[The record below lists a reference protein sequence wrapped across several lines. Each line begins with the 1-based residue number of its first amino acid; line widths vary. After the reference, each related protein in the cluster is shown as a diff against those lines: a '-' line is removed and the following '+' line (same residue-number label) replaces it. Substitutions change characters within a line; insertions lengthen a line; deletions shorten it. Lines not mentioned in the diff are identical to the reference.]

1 MADLLQNLPDPDI
14 IETISYETIL
24 AALMADAQNRFD
36 AAGIDYDVGNLETD
50 PVKVVLE
57 AAAFREVILRA
68 RINDA
73 AKANLVL
80 FATGSDLDHL
90 AGFYDVVRLE
100 GETDAALRSRTILA
114 IQARS
119 PGGSKYWYAVAAR
132 RADVRI
138 RDVSVYREDFLPIIH
153 VAVLSSENNG
163 IPDQAMIDAVTA
175 EVTSDEVRLIN
186 DKEIVVEA
194 AVSQVVDISANV
206 WLLPDAPSSVFAQLE
221 QTLRS
226 AWAAEAGIGF
236 DLDISWLNARLHAFG
251 VKRVEVAQPQ
261 ASIAVPPSQAIALG
275 TVTLVNMGRAY

>member
-14 IETISYETIL
+14 IETVSFEAIL
-24 AALMADAQNRFD
+24 AALMTDVQARFD

-57 AAAFREVILRA
+57 AAAFREIVLRA

-73 AKANLVL
+73 AKANLIL
-80 FATGSDLDHL
+80 FASGSDLDHL
-90 AGFYDVVRLE
+90 AGFYDVVRLT

-119 PGGSKYWYAVAAR
+119 PGGSKYWYAAAAR

-153 VAVLSSENNG
+153 VAVLSSEDNG
-163 IPDQAMIDAVTA
+163 IPDQAMLDSVTA

-194 AVSQVVDISANV
+194 AVSQVVDIVANV
-206 WLLPDAPSSVFAQLE
+206 WLLPEAPSSVFDQLE
-221 QTLRS
+221 QTLRA
-226 AWAAEAGIGF
+226 AWTAEAGVGF
-236 DLDISWLNARLHAFG
+236 DLDLSWLNARLHTSG
-251 VKRVEVAQPQ
+251 VKRVEIMQPM
-261 ASIAVPPSQAIALG
+261 ASIVVAPSQAIALG
-275 TVTLVNMGRAY
+275 TITLTNMGRAY